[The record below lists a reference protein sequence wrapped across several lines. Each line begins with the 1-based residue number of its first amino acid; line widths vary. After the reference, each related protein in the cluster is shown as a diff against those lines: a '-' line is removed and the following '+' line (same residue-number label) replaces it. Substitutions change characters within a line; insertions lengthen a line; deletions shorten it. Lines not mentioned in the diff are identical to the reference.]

1 MSNAQALTKPAQI
14 QQMKSGA
21 IGLVHRARVGDQNAV
36 AMIMM
41 VRQSAKAGSARAKQT
56 LRVIKEYIK
65 NHPMPNIGRVGF
77 GCTPIMQRSIN
88 RLHSRI
94 GAEPQSYV
102 RVVTEEVPRID
113 DAFSAAVT
121 LANTG
126 DLLCDRNGK
135 IARTQDGNPRIR
147 GLLKK
152 MNPQCQ
158 AAFLYGMESC
168 NKPLHKL
175 EPPAEFHA
183 DAPSALHIGRS
194 IGMAR
199 RIQAVRLPHVSI
211 ATISPMAAWE
221 LGE

>member
-1 MSNAQALTKPAQI
+1 MSNALALTKPAQL
-14 QQMKSGA
+14 QQMKQGA
-21 IGLVHRARVGDQNAV
+21 IGLVQRARVGDQNAV

-41 VRQSAKAGSARAKQT
+41 VKRSAVQGSARAKQT

-65 NHPMPNIGRVGF
+65 SHPMPNVCKVGF
-77 GCTPIMQRSIN
+77 GCTPATQNIIN

-94 GAEPQSYV
+94 GAEPHTYV
-102 RVVTEEVPRID
+102 SAVNEEVPRIQ

-126 DLLCDRNGK
+126 DLLRDRNGK
-135 IARTQDGNPRIR
+135 VARTQDANPRIR
-147 GLLKK
+147 GLMKK

-175 EPPAEFHA
+175 EPPSEFHA

>member
-1 MSNAQALTKPAQI
+1 MSNALALTKPTDVQR
-14 QQMKSGA
+14 QRSGA
-21 IGLVHRARVGDQNAV
+21 IGLVQRARVGDQNAV
-36 AMIMM
+36 AMIIM
-41 VRQSAKAGSARAKQT
+41 VKRSAQAGSDRAKQT
-56 LRVIKEYIK
+56 LRVIKEYIQK
-65 NHPMPNIGRVGF
+65 NPMPNTCRVGF
-77 GCTPIMQRSIN
+77 GCTPATQNVIN

-94 GAEPQSYV
+94 NGEPQTYV
-102 RVVTEEVPRID
+102 RAVSEEVPLIE

-121 LANTG
+121 LANSG
-126 DLLCDRNGK
+126 DLLHDRNGSV
-135 IARTQDGNPRIR
+135 ARSQDGNPRIR

-152 MNPQCQ
+152 MVPQCQ

-175 EPPAEFHA
+175 QPNGEFHA